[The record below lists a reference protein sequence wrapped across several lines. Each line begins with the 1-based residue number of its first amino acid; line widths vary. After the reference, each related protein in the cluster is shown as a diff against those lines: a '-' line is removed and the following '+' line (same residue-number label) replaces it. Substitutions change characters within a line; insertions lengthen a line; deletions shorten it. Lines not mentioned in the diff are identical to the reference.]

1 MTMRLLLLPLPLAC
15 CLATCGGHRAS
26 VQSDSAASKH
36 VVEPAVSPEEAALM
50 DRLRKAVKG
59 DPQTAV
65 NLADEGERRFPESPL
80 REEREALAIDAFI
93 NMQKMG
99 SARGRAEFFLRRYPN
114 GKYAAHVGN
123 MTGMH
128 PAPSAPPAP
137 PAK

>member
-1 MTMRLLLLPLPLAC
+1 MRRFLLLLPLTLSLSA
-15 CLATCGGHRAS
+15 CGGHKANL
-26 VQSDSAASKH
+26 QPDSSASKP
-36 VVEPAVSPEEAALM
+36 VALPGSPEETALM
-50 DRLRKAVKG
+50 ERIRKTVKS

-65 NLADEGERRFPESPL
+65 NLADEGEKHFPDSPL

-128 PAPSAPPAP
+128 PAPSGPPP
-137 PAK
+137 K